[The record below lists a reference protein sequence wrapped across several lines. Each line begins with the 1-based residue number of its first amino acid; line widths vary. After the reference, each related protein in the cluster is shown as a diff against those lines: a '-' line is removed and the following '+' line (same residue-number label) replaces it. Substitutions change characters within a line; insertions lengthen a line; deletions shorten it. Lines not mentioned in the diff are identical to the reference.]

1 MYKILFLVLIL
12 GVGLS
17 WAGLPDEE
25 QQDEPGWIPKSD
37 SDGNVVWHN
46 PANEDELEPVSFVS
60 VTSLTH
66 INCTH
71 EYDCAVVATIPGSAK
86 CTNNI
91 CRCNVESGFVGL
103 ALSWNKC
110 ICPPPKIIS
119 WSGGAPICTFNFMQ
133 RYISGWAY
141 PTSSSSYSSHSSSSS
156 SYSLTDSL
164 SRTRSM

>member
-17 WAGLPDEE
+17 WAGLPNEE
-25 QQDEPGWIPKSD
+25 QQDDPNWIPKSD
-37 SDGNVVWHN
+37 TDGNVIWHN
-46 PANEDELEPVSFVS
+46 PANEDELEPLPFISA
-60 VTSLTH
+60 TSLAQF
-66 INCTH
+66 NCTQD
-71 EYDCAVVATIPGSAK
+71 YDCAIVATIPGSAK

-103 ALSWNKC
+103 ALTWNKC

-119 WSGGAPICTFNFMQ
+119 WSGGTPICTFNFMQ
-133 RYISGWAY
+133 QSINGWSY
-141 PTSSSSYSSHSSSSS
+141 PTSSSISHFSSA
-156 SYSLTDSL
+156 SYSLTDSM